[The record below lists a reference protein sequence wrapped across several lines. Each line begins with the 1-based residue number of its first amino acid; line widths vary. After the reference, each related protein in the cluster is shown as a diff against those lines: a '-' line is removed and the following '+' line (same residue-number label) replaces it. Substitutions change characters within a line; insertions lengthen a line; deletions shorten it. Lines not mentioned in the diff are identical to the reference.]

1 MFKHEIDFSKG
12 NYIVGSFA
20 YPKCPSCDE
29 AKQLFKE
36 NNIQYMFI
44 QADKKLF
51 GKVMGVT
58 KQTISTPNLYGWRV
72 CWRIRRLSSKLYGDT
87 QWEISYQNVTFKN
100 TK

>member
-1 MFKHEIDFSKG
+1 MFKHEIDFDKG

-36 NNIQYMFI
+36 NNMTYMFI

-51 GKVMGVT
+51 GKVMNIT
-58 KQTISTPNLYGWRV
+58 KSQTVPQIFMDGEFVGGAEDLE
-72 CWRIRRLSSKLYGDT
+72 SKLYGDT
-87 QWEISYQNVTFKN
+87 EK
-100 TK
+100 

>member
-1 MFKHEIDFSKG
+1 MFKYEVDFSKG

-36 NNIQYMFI
+36 NNLQYMFI

-58 KQTISTPNLYGWRV
+58 KQQTVPQVFMDGEFVGGAEDLET
-72 CWRIRRLSSKLYGDT
+72 KLYGET
-87 QWEISYQNVTFKN
+87 H
-100 TK
+100 

>member
-1 MFKHEIDFSKG
+1 MIGDTQMFKYEVDFNKG

-36 NNIQYMFI
+36 NNLQYMFI

-51 GKVMGVT
+51 GKVMGAT
-58 KQTISTPNLYGWRV
+58 KSQTVPQIFMDGEFIGGAEDLTEILYGETD
-72 CWRIRRLSSKLYGDT
+72 K
-87 QWEISYQNVTFKN
+87 
-100 TK
+100 